1 MISHFFIIVFSI
13 FVYEYLKFTRFIE
26 ILNSNILFYKKFI
39 KLLKLKKVSD
49 YWKEKVILNYSK
61 VLLFSSLKILFTI
74 ILIPLFVILIEKFIN
89 NFIQSILSVLGII
102 EVSIIFFVYH
112 NLRKKFYAK
121 L

>member
-13 FVYEYLKFTRFIE
+13 FVYEYLKFTRFIK
-26 ILNSNILFYKKFI
+26 ILNSNILIYKKFI
-39 KLLKLKKVSD
+39 KLLKLRRVSD

-61 VLLFSSLKILFTI
+61 VLLFSSIKILLTI
-74 ILIPLFVILIEKFIN
+74 TLMILLVIFIDKFID
-89 NFIQSILSVLGII
+89 NFIQSILSILGII